1 MSSESPA
8 SILFSTDGYE
18 LAVQGGVATP
28 AGTRALLVAGSD
40 GSTTRIMLTDGY
52 SRQVVV
58 GAGTAGGPTGGVL
71 SIQGVTSGTAV
82 TVAQSTQ
89 ANLNATVYQSTAS
102 NLNAAVV
109 GTGTAGTPTGGLLT
123 IQGATGAYPVLVS
136 QATASNLNAAV
147 VGTGTAGTPTG
158 GVLTIQGATGSYP
171 VLVSQATA
179 SNLNAAVVG
188 TGTAGTPTGGVLTV
202 QGATGG
208 YAIPVSSTPI
218 KSTSPSTTSVASSA
232 SNVMLLALNS
242 NRLGASIFNDSSA
255 IVYIK
260 LGVTASLTSYA
271 IKLYPNSYWEVPS
284 NYVGQIDAI
293 WAYANGNA
301 RITELD

>member
-18 LAVQGGVATP
+18 LAVQGGVAAP
-28 AGTRALLVAGSD
+28 AGTRALLTAGSD
-40 GSTTRIMLTDGY
+40 GSLTRIMLMDGY

-58 GAGTAGGPTGGVL
+58 GAGTAGSATGGVL
-71 SIQGVTSGTAV
+71 TIQGVASGTAV

-109 GTGTAGTPTGGLLT
+109 GTGTAGTPAGGLLT

-158 GVLTIQGATGSYP
+158 GVLT
-171 VLVSQATA
+171 
-179 SNLNAAVVG
+179 
-188 TGTAGTPTGGVLTV
+188 V

-208 YAIPVSSTPI
+208 YALPVSSTPI
-218 KSTSPSTTSVASSA
+218 KSSSSSTTSVASSA
-232 SNVMLLALNS
+232 SNVMLLATNT
-242 NRLGASIFNDSSA
+242 NRLGASVFNDSNS

-260 LGVTASLTSYA
+260 LGATASLTSYA
-271 IKLYPNSYWEVPS
+271 IKLYPSSYWEVPS

-293 WAYANGNA
+293 WANANGNA
-301 RITELD
+301 RITELT